1 MTTGAPTAAKSETG
15 SGRKLLFVGVMPSK
29 DFSSLG
35 VIEGPLAAI
44 CPGSALQLH
53 PRATVILDENS
64 AAGLQYADHYR
75 WIDQHKFDW
84 QRPK

>member
-1 MTTGAPTAAKSETG
+1 MLHGPAKVRAVEHM
-15 SGRKLLFVGVMPSK
+15 V
-29 DFSSLG
+29 
-35 VIEGPLAAI
+35 EGPLSGI

-64 AAGLQYADHYR
+64 AAGLNYADHYR

-84 QRPK
+84 QRHG